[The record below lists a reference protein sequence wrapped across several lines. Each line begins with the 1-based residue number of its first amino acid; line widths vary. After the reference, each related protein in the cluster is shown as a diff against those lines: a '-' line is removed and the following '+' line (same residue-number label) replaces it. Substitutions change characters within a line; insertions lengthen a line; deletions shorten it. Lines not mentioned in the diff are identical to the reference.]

1 MISIHKKESMD
12 IVFAE
17 LQALPVI
24 ARIGIL
30 LSAIAFALFMAMIPH
45 RYDPTRFV
53 NDKVKHAATFFVL
66 FALLDLAWPTADM
79 TWWKPAGLFL
89 LGILIEVCQGF
100 TKHRYFCFG
109 DLMANGVGILGYI
122 GLQVVY
128 QGGV

>member
-1 MISIHKKESMD
+1 MNTLLTHFQTLPD
-12 IVFAE
+12 TAR
-17 LQALPVI
+17 QA
-24 ARIGIL
+24 IL
-30 LSAIAFALFMAMIPH
+30 LAAIAFALFMAMIPH

-66 FALLDLAWPTADM
+66 FALLDLAWPTADI
-79 TWWKPAGLFL
+79 TCWKPVGLFV